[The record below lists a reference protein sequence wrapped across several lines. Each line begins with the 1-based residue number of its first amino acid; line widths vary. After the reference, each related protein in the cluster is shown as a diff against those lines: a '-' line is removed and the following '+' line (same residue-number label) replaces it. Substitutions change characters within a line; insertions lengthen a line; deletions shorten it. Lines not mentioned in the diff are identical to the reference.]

1 MEPLNKKEFTMQE
14 QKKNIKKSI
23 LEKRAEIK
31 KIEFEITRL
40 YADYFD
46 IDQEI
51 TIESEVVYYVDIL
64 LFR

>member
-51 TIESEVVYYVDIL
+51 TIESEVV
-64 LFR
+64 

>member
-23 LEKRAEIK
+23 LEKRSEIK

-51 TIESEVVYYVDIL
+51 TIESEVV
-64 LFR
+64 

>member
-23 LEKRAEIK
+23 LEKRSEIK

-40 YADYFD
+40 YADYCD

-51 TIESEVVYYVDIL
+51 TIESEVV
-64 LFR
+64 

>member
-23 LEKRAEIK
+23 LEKRSEIK

-51 TIESEVVYYVDIL
+51 TIESEAV
-64 LFR
+64 

>member
-51 TIESEVVYYVDIL
+51 TIESVVV
-64 LFR
+64 

>member
-31 KIEFEITRL
+31 KIELDITRL

-51 TIESEVVYYVDIL
+51 TI
-64 LFR
+64 

>member
-23 LEKRAEIK
+23 LEKRSEIK

-51 TIESEVVYYVDIL
+51 TIESEIV
-64 LFR
+64 

>member
-31 KIEFEITRL
+31 KIELDITRL

-51 TIESEVVYYVDIL
+51 TIESEVV
-64 LFR
+64 

>member
-31 KIEFEITRL
+31 KIEFDITRL

-51 TIESEVVYYVDIL
+51 TIESEVV
-64 LFR
+64 